1 MGWCQVFFKVW
12 CNDMRF
18 FLFLQSKFVHENK
31 NSKARIG
38 SNRIRDDQ
46 LATFKRTGSS

>member
-1 MGWCQVFFKVW
+1 V
-12 CNDMRF
+12 RF
-18 FLFLQSKFVHENK
+18 FLFLQLKFVHENK
-31 NSKARIG
+31 NNKARIG